1 MTRKVFISSLPLKL
15 ARFITAQLVGA
26 KEELRPWARNE
37 ELHAYLHTSRRAPS
51 QPVQQHIHEPSSA
64 SHPQTRPVIIAGLS
78 DRARQELPLHV
89 ERACLPVC
97 VRACVRVVLCCV
109 DGRQFNTNS
118 AEGKLWLFSPKLK
131 SDGLLMFVC
140 LFFLS
145 RTTAN
150 FFFALCSHV
159 FFRRGHSQ
167 KGKPSSEQGNM
178 AVVWAVTSSCL
189 SALYLSSAA
198 RHCHSPCRSLL
209 PGVTDGSSLFAAS
222 LHSLVCVP
230 FFSCGWLND
239 C

>member
-1 MTRKVFISSLPLKL
+1 MYTPPGERPANQCSNTYMSLRRLPTHKLGQLSSP
-15 ARFITAQLVGA
+15 AWVI
-26 KEELRPWARNE
+26 
-37 ELHAYLHTSRRAPS
+37 
-51 QPVQQHIHEPSSA
+51 EPDKNY
-64 SHPQTRPVIIAGLS
+64 RYMLS
-78 DRARQELPLHV
+78 VP
-89 ERACLPVC
+89 ACLC
-97 VRACVRVVLCCV
+97 ACVRVVLCCV

-230 FFSCGWLND
+230 FFSYGWLND